1 MANNQFEQLTK
12 EILKVEKKLE
22 KVNAEIK
29 DLLHK
34 KEKNANEE
42 KWLSFLEDERNDCK
56 KKEII

>member
-29 DLLHK
+29 DLLLK
-34 KEKNANEE
+34 KERNANEE
-42 KWLSFLEDERNDCK
+42 KWLSILEDERNDCK